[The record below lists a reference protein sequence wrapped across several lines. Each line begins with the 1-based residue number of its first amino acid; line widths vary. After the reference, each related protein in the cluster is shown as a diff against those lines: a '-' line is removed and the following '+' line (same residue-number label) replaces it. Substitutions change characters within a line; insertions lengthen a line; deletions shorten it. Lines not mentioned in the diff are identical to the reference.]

1 MFNIYES
8 DAPQLPL
15 PFVTLLMTT
24 VAFTRAALGLNPKP
38 LHHKPLLR
46 ACSLAPQ
53 FLCGFLPPSTR
64 SVQMTLA
71 NTVNLALT
79 PAQASAPPTRA
90 LPSYV

>member
-1 MFNIYES
+1 
-8 DAPQLPL
+8 
-15 PFVTLLMTT
+15 MTT
-24 VAFTRAALGLNPKP
+24 VAFTRAALGLNPNP

-90 LPSYV
+90 LP